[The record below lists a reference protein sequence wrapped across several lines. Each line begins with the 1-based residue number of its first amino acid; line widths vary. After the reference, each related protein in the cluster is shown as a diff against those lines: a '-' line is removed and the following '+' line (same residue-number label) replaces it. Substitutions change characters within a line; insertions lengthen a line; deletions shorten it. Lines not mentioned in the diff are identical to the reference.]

1 MCACV
6 HENVSVFLCLSVWIH
21 RYDVESQGRGPLCV
35 QRLLGLLC
43 FVAGLALTNQHTSIL
58 LIAPLA
64 LWVLV
69 TGAQRHGWTA
79 TTLGKLFLA

>member
-1 MCACV
+1 
-6 HENVSVFLCLSVWIH
+6 
-21 RYDVESQGRGPLCV
+21 V

-79 TTLGKLFLA
+79 ATLGKLFLA